1 MSTFVTQADPDYSLL
16 NEHTGEVIEWRR
28 TKVVSIDE
36 FIMFFFASMPELF
49 KLKGLQ
55 LKVLMC
61 CWKHS
66 SYGAVETEGNIV
78 NNNKLLKEYIR
89 SCGLDITDGAAV
101 EKTISDLQPDGVVHC
116 AAWTAVDAAEDADK
130 QAKVWAVNVTG
141 TENIAQ
147 ACRQADCKL
156 IYLSTD
162 YVFSGE
168 GDEPWQPDCQA
179 YAPLSSSCASSAEL

>member
-89 SCGLDITDGAAV
+89 SCGLDITDGAIDVIIHNLA
-101 EKTISDLQPDGVVHC
+101 KANILIKKCKGTYMLNPQYFFKGRL
-116 AAWTAVDAAEDADK
+116 ADK
-130 QAKVWAVNVTG
+130 SKLELRMVTE
-141 TENIAQ
+141 TEEN
-147 ACRQADCKL
+147 K
-156 IYLSTD
+156 
-162 YVFSGE
+162 
-168 GDEPWQPDCQA
+168 
-179 YAPLSSSCASSAEL
+179 